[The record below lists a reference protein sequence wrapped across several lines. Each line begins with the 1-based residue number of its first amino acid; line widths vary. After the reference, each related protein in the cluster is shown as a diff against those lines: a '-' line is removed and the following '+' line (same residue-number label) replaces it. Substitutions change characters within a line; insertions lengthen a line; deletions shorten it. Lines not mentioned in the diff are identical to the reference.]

1 MNLADHIRNVN
12 LLAYK
17 KRDDPELESALHIIV
32 DKFSSDTFSNKSIEF
47 DIYFKDSFGKYD
59 NRSWDNSELSEKQQ
73 LFLYKQAAKDLE
85 PLCDKLR
92 LFGFKCKV
100 VAKVSKV
107 YGKQILHT
115 PWIEVKV

>member
-1 MNLADHIRNVN
+1 MNLADHIRNIK
-12 LLAYK
+12 LLTYK
-17 KRDDPELESALHIIV
+17 KRVDPELESALHIIV
-32 DKFSSDTFSNKSIEF
+32 DKFSSYRFCNKSIEF

-85 PLCDKLR
+85 PLCKKLKV
-92 LFGFKCKV
+92 FGFKCKV

-107 YGKQILHT
+107 YGKQMLHT
-115 PWIEVKV
+115 PWIKVRV